1 MKMLFYFADRYD
13 ILLMCLGSLAA
24 VGTGT
29 IMPIFALIFSNT
41 INAIN
46 VGTDEERR
54 HNATKYSLFFIGLA
68 TISLVTNFVQSS
80 CFSIAAE
87 RQVRKMREQFLAAV
101 LRQEIGWF
109 DLGNSGELATRIKG
123 DTLLVQQGIGEKLG
137 LGVQF
142 FATFVAGFVIGFS
155 KGKEGREGGRE
166 GGREYCGGTYIHGF
180 CLSPSLL
187 PSHIHFFSPHLLL
200 GWKLALVMCS
210 VVPLLG
216 ISAAFL
222 FSSVGKLTTL
232 GQKLYAEAGSVAEQA
247 ISSIRTVAAFT
258 GERRE
263 ADR

>member
-13 ILLMCLGSLAA
+13 ILLMCVGSLAA

-29 IMPIFALIFSNT
+29 IMPLFSLIFSNT

-54 HNATKYSLFFIGLA
+54 HNATKYSLYFIGLA
-68 TISLVTNFVQSS
+68 VISFFMNFVQSS

-101 LRQEIGWF
+101 LRQDVGWF

-155 KGKEGREGGRE
+155 KGKERREGEE
-166 GGREYCGGTYIHGF
+166 GGT
-180 CLSPSLL
+180 
-187 PSHIHFFSPHLLL
+187 HI
-200 GWKLALVMCS
+200 
-210 VVPLLG
+210 
-216 ISAAFL
+216 
-222 FSSVGKLTTL
+222 
-232 GQKLYAEAGSVAEQA
+232 
-247 ISSIRTVAAFT
+247 
-258 GERRE
+258 
-263 ADR
+263 

>member
-1 MKMLFYFADRYD
+1 MLCFRVHFSYCSRPCLPHTLTVLYPHSISSFQESKHQEASTTTTTSGSADKKADEPLPPVPMKMLFYFADRYD
-13 ILLMCLGSLAA
+13 ILLMCVGSLAA

-29 IMPIFALIFSNT
+29 IMPLFSLIFSNT

-54 HNATKYSLFFIGLA
+54 HNATKYSLYFIGLA
-68 TISLVTNFVQSS
+68 VISFFMNFVQSS

-155 KGKEGREGGRE
+155 KGEEEGREERRGGRNGRE
-166 GGREYCGGTYIHGF
+166 G
-180 CLSPSLL
+180 
-187 PSHIHFFSPHLLL
+187 
-200 GWKLALVMCS
+200 
-210 VVPLLG
+210 
-216 ISAAFL
+216 
-222 FSSVGKLTTL
+222 
-232 GQKLYAEAGSVAEQA
+232 
-247 ISSIRTVAAFT
+247 
-258 GERRE
+258 
-263 ADR
+263 